1 MGAKI
6 SVNTEICQ
14 IIKLKVVHVQW
25 LHSAQVN
32 HGRYAHSFLINT
44 PVCQS
49 SDTLMCSK
57 QYLCSCHRT
66 FQWCANCL
74 LYQAVNSLFIA
85 SQLDI
90 WSWEERQ
97 APWFRSWI
105 QHIHLFSEN
114 SVCCWWT
121 VSFSS
126 CKWAGGFLVPV
137 EQIQPGI
144 TGWVDRP
151 LYEGGWKTRLSL
163 PDKETLPHSS
173 SFFFSFFLFEGRWL
187 VYFPHF

>member
-14 IIKLKVVHVQW
+14 IIKLKVVRVQW

-32 HGRYAHSFLINT
+32 HCRYAHSFLINT

-49 SDTLMCSK
+49 NDTLMCSK

-90 WSWEERQ
+90 WSWEECQ
-97 APWFRSWI
+97 ASWFRSWI

-121 VSFSS
+121 VFQQLQVGRWVSGSS
-126 CKWAGGFLVPV
+126 WTNSAWNNW
-137 EQIQPGI
+137 
-144 TGWVDRP
+144 WVDRP

>member
-14 IIKLKVVHVQW
+14 IIKLKVVRVQW
-25 LHSAQVN
+25 HHSAQVN
-32 HGRYAHSFLINT
+32 HCRYAHSFLINT

-49 SDTLMCSK
+49 NDTLMCSK

-90 WSWEERQ
+90 WSWEECQ

-144 TGWVDRP
+144 TG
-151 LYEGGWKTRLSL
+151 GWIVLCMKEAEKLGSPFQIKKLSRIL
-163 PDKETLPHSS
+163 LLFSLV
-173 SFFFSFFLFEGRWL
+173 SFFLRADD
-187 VYFPHF
+187 